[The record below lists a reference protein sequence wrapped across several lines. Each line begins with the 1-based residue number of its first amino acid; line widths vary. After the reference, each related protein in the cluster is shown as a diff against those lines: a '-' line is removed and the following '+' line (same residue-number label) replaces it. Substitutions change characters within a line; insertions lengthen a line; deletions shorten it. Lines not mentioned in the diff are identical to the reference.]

1 MATSRWQ
8 KSKSLLHLAGSLV
21 HLVVPCCRRCA
32 SVLLNLYRC
41 PRWWAILLRVC
52 SLFWT
57 LPVPVS
63 QTVGHYPR
71 IYCSVSVPQ
80 DSCPLASQST
90 RHRHPP
96 DTMPSYVYTHPLLV
110 FTSGQEKQNS
120 SNVVFYPLAE
130 IVAMWSVSA
139 STLPSLL
146 QSLIFDKHSIPC
158 IANSPT
164 ILAKQKL
171 VNPLTLTKLKYFCI
185 SHGDQRVFS
194 N

>member
-52 SLFWT
+52 SL
-57 LPVPVS
+57 LDS
-63 QTVGHYPR
+63 
-71 IYCSVSVPQ
+71 
-80 DSCPLASQST
+80 SCPGFLDGGPLPPHILLRLCSLLDLCPLSSQST

-110 FTSGQEKQNS
+110 FTSAQEKQNS
-120 SNVVFYPLAE
+120 SNVVFYPLPE
-130 IVAMWSVSA
+130 IVAMCSTPS

-146 QSLIFDKHSIPC
+146 KSPIFDKHIFFYRVLQIVLLSE
-158 IANSPT
+158 
-164 ILAKQKL
+164 KQKL
-171 VNPLTLTKLKYFCI
+171 VNHLTLTTLKYACKNY
-185 SHGDQRVFS
+185 GDQRVF
-194 N
+194 